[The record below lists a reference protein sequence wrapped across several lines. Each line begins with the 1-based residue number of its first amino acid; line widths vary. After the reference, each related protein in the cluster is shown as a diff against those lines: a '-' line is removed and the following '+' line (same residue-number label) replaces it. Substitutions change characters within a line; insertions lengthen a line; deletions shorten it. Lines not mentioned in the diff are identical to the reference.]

1 MRRRYVLAL
10 LAGLTT
16 SLPLAARAQQGE
28 RVRRIGVLL
37 FFSDGDPEAV
47 RRVNV
52 LEEALQGLGW
62 IKGRNLHIEYRWAAA
77 DSESFRLH
85 ASDLA
90 KLKVDA
96 IIAASTPAAQAM
108 QRETRTIAIVFTQVS
123 DPVGQGIVENTRR
136 PGGITTGF
144 SNYDPEIGGKWVQ
157 LLKQAVPNLTKAAL
171 IFNPKTAP
179 YTALYLRAME
189 AVAPSVGVELI
200 VEPVHDDAE
209 IEAAFA
215 KHRSAERSGLIF
227 MTDAFISVHRKQ
239 VIELAAR
246 FALPAMYPYRYYIA
260 DGGLISYGA
269 DQLDQYRGAAI
280 YVDRILKGEKPGDL
294 PVQAP
299 DRYALTVNMKTAK
312 GLGLTVPESLLARA
326 DEVIE

>member
-1 MRRRYVLAL
+1 MLLLGSGATAGWP
-10 LAGLTT
+10 LAG
-16 SLPLAARAQQGE
+16 RAQHSD
-28 RVRRIGVLL
+28 RIRRIGVLL

-47 RRVNV
+47 RRINV

-62 IKGRNLHIEYRWAAA
+62 IKGRNLHIDYRWAAA
-77 DSESFRLH
+77 DGERFRIH
-85 ASDLA
+85 AEDLVR
-90 KLKVDA
+90 LRVDA
-96 IIAASTPAAQAM
+96 IVAASTPAAQAI

-136 PGGITTGF
+136 PGGMTTGF

-157 LLKQAVPNLTKAAL
+157 LLKEAVPNLTKAAL
-171 IFNPKTAP
+171 IFNPNSSP
-179 YTALYLRAME
+179 YTALYLRVME
-189 AVAPSVGVELI
+189 AVAPSIGVKVI
-200 VEPVHDDAE
+200 VEPVHDGAE
-209 IEAAFA
+209 IEDAFA
-215 KHRSAERSGLIF
+215 KHRSAEDSGLIF

-260 DGGLISYGA
+260 DGGLMSYGA

-299 DRYALTVNMKTAK
+299 DRYALIVNMKTAK
-312 GLGLTVPESLLARA
+312 ALGLTVPPSLLARA